1 MFDFQICLYVFKRQS
16 LIKVQCLNLV
26 LEFSPLLDHVD
37 DAVIA
42 LCVWTQTVSKRL
54 NTRPKNNLES
64 LRNEVAKSLV

>member
-1 MFDFQICLYVFKRQS
+1 MFNFHICLYVFKRQS
-16 LIKVQCLNLV
+16 LIKVQCLDLV

-42 LCVWTQTVSKRL
+42 LCVWTRAVSKGL

-64 LRNEVAKSLV
+64 LRNEVAKSLI